1 MKKNRRNFIKKAIMS
16 SVALSSYSFANSLSA
31 KSYRKII
38 GSNERIN
45 LAFQGLGRRI
55 PGLLNACLNRKNIEI
70 MYFCDVMDKQIEKTQ
85 NNYFKRSG
93 KKAKVEKDIH
103 KIFEDNDVDAI
114 VMATPDHWHA
124 YGACKAMEYGKHVY
138 LEKPCSHN
146 MFENEIL
153 VNYQKYYS
161 KNVQMGNQQRSSV
174 HTIDLISQLRD
185 GLIGETYKAV
195 SYYHNNRPRVPNQKI
210 DLVPKGLD
218 WNLFQGPAKRRDYT
232 YDTWNYNWRW
242 YGWLYGTGEAG
253 NNATHELDIARWAL
267 DVQFPSSVSVYAGK
281 YHFIDDGWTMYDTM
295 EAKFKFPGGKTI
307 TWDGQSRNAF
317 EKDKEGGR
325 GTKIW
330 GSKGSVLV
338 DRRGYKVFDLSG
350 NQIYNSQEDEKYNV
364 IERNMTELHFD
375 NFFNSIRVGEKLNSP
390 IDDAA
395 VSQSMVHYANISYR
409 TNKGF
414 KINSNDGKI
423 RDRDA
428 KKIWSREYEK
438 GWEINNVS

>member
-38 GSNERIN
+38 GSNDRIN
-45 LAFQGLGRRI
+45 IAFQGLGRRI
-55 PGLLNACLNRKNIEI
+55 PGLLNACLNRKNVEI

-85 NNYFKRSG
+85 NNYFKISG

-103 KIFEDNDVDAI
+103 KIFEDHDVDAI

-146 MFENEIL
+146 MFENEML

-185 GLIGETYKAV
+185 GLIGDTYKSV

-210 DLVPKGLD
+210 VLVPKGLD

-232 YDTWNYNWRW
+232 YDTWDYNWRW

-267 DVQFPSSVSVYAGK
+267 DVQFPTSVSVYAGK
-281 YHFIDDGWTMYDTM
+281 YHYIDDGWTMYDTM

-330 GSKGSVLV
+330 GSNGSVLV

-350 NQIYNSQEDEKYNV
+350 NQIYNSQEDEKYNF

-395 VSQSMVHYANISYR
+395 ISQSMVHYANISYR

-414 KINSNDGKI
+414 EINSNDGKI